1 MRVCICLGGV
11 IIEGNYFSCK
21 EKQILRRMLFFIFLF
36 FKFFSNDHENCCKF
50 QSGKVKV
57 NIINL

>member
-21 EKQILRRMLFFIFLF
+21 EKQILRRMQFFY
-36 FKFFSNDHENCCKF
+36 FFSNEHENCCKF